1 MKRILLFIMAIT
13 FSLAPFAQ
21 KHSAQKKPVRKTA
34 VTAKKK
40 PATPARKTNSRSHAA
55 RKTSNQLRQPEQNA
69 RRQPIAMPLS
79 EVCRDSALLSGRRSE
94 SRSRLCREIRRM

>member
-34 VTAKKK
+34 GPELAKEIE
-40 PATPARKTNSRSHAA
+40 ARGYDWIKA
-55 RKTSNQLRQPEQNA
+55 
-69 RRQPIAMPLS
+69 
-79 EVCRDSALLSGRRSE
+79 EVDE
-94 SRSRLCREIRRM
+94 K

>member
-40 PATPARKTNSRSHAA
+40 GCYSCQKDEQQKSCGQKDIQTSCANQSR
-55 RKTSNQLRQPEQNA
+55 TQGGNL
-69 RRQPIAMPLS
+69 
-79 EVCRDSALLSGRRSE
+79 
-94 SRSRLCREIRRM
+94 

>member
-21 KHSAQKKPVRKTA
+21 KHTAQKKPVRKTA

-40 PATPARKTNSRSHAA
+40 AATPARKTNSRGHVA
-55 RKTSNQLRQPEQNA
+55 RKTSKSAAPTRAERKAATYSNASIRGLQGQRASIQKKIREQEQALRRN
-69 RRQPIAMPLS
+69 
-79 EVCRDSALLSGRRSE
+79 
-94 SRSRLCREIRRM
+94 

>member
-21 KHSAQKKPVRKTA
+21 NHTAQKKPVRKTA

-40 PATPARKTNSRSHAA
+40 AATPARKKNSRRHVS
-55 RKTSNQLRQPEQNA
+55 RKTSKPAAPTRAERKAATYSNA
-69 RRQPIAMPLS
+69 SIRG
-79 EVCRDSALLSGRRSE
+79 CRDSALLSGRRSE

>member
-21 KHSAQKKPVRKTA
+21 NHTAQKKPVRKTA

-40 PATPARKTNSRSHAA
+40 AATPARKTNSRSHAA
-55 RKTSNQLRQPEQNA
+55 RKTYKPAAPTSRMLRRIVLAIKYTSQGAP
-69 RRQPIAMPLS
+69 
-79 EVCRDSALLSGRRSE
+79 GRFT
-94 SRSRLCREIRRM
+94 I

>member
-40 PATPARKTNSRSHAA
+40 AATPARKTNSRSHAA
-55 RKTSNQLRQPEQNA
+55 RKTYTPAAPTWQVEA
-69 RRQPIAMPLS
+69 PIY
-79 EVCRDSALLSGRRSE
+79 CSAATRITLQDATFEMTACPRK
-94 SRSRLCREIRRM
+94 

>member
-34 VTAKKK
+34 VTAKRRLLLL
-40 PATPARKTNSRSHAA
+40 PERRTAEVMRPERHP
-55 RKTSNQLRQPEQNA
+55 NQLRQPEQNA
-69 RRQPIAMPLS
+69 GQQPIAMPLS